1 MYNII
6 TADREKEE
14 SICSQ
19 DLPLQPDALN
29 ASILSVYLKSVLYIL
44 SEDFSNT
51 LNISDMFVLK
61 DIGIFFKAVPTHTI
75 VCGTWESMVNDGKK
89 ELHFEG
95 GFGYENIDKNATWCY

>member
-61 DIGIFFKAVPTHTI
+61 RHRYLLQS
-75 VCGTWESMVNDGKK
+75 CSNSYNSLWYLRVNG
-89 ELHFEG
+89 E
-95 GFGYENIDKNATWCY
+95 